1 MREYQENS
9 VVQAVDRLSDAFHR
23 LTLFAPQIAATA
35 RPGQFVMASCGT
47 TLDPL
52 LRRPFSIHQ
61 SFADGALQI
70 LVKVIGRGTKFL
82 AELRPGAEV
91 SLIGPLG
98 RGFRLPNTGSVCL
111 VGGGIGIAPLLFLA
125 SNLHT
130 GHQTAACTVLLGSQ
144 TKADL
149 IVLAEEFN
157 HFGCQV
163 HPATDDGSLGH
174 HGYVSDLLPAG
185 LAGVE
190 KVFTCGPHAMMT
202 KVAGLCLEADIACE
216 ASLEAHMACGLGA
229 CLGCTIHGSGN
240 TYKHVCK
247 HGPVFD
253 AREVIWHP

>member
-9 VVQAVDRLSDAFHR
+9 IVQAVDRLSDSLHR
-23 LTLFAPQIAATA
+23 LTLFAPQIAAVA

-70 LVKVIGRGTKFL
+70 LVKVIGRGTRYL
-82 AELRPGAEV
+82 SELRPGAEL

-98 RGFRLPNTGSVCL
+98 RGFHATTTGSVCL
-111 VGGGIGIAPLLFLA
+111 IGGGIGIAPLLFLA
-125 SNLHT
+125 SHLPT
-130 GHQTAACTVLLGSQ
+130 SPECSACTVLLGSQ

-149 IVLAEEFN
+149 IVLSEEFIQ
-157 HFGCQV
+157 FGCQV
-163 HPATDDGSLGH
+163 HTATDDGSLGH
-174 HGYVSDLLPAG
+174 HGYISNLLPAV
-185 LAGVE
+185 LPGVE

-202 KVAGLCLEADIACE
+202 TVAGLCLEADIACE

-229 CLGCTIHGSGN
+229 CLGCAIHGSGN

-253 AREVIWHP
+253 AREIIWNP

>member
-9 VVQAVDRLSDAFHR
+9 VVQAVDRLSDSFHR
-23 LTLFAPQIAATA
+23 LTLFAPQIAAAA

-61 SFADGALQI
+61 SFTDGALQI
-70 LVKVIGRGTKFL
+70 LVKVIGRGTRYL
-82 AELRPGAEV
+82 SELRPGAEL

-98 RGFRLPNTGSVCL
+98 RGFGLSAASSVCL

-125 SNLHT
+125 SQLPTAHT
-130 GHQTAACTVLLGSQ
+130 PSARTVLLGSQ

-149 IVLAEEFN
+149 IVLAKEFN
-157 HFGCQV
+157 QFGCQV
-163 HPATDDGSLGH
+163 HTATDDGSLGH
-174 HGYVSDLLPAG
+174 HGYISDLL
-185 LAGVE
+185 AGVLFGVQ
-190 KVFTCGPHAMMT
+190 KVFICGPHAMMST
-202 KVAGLCLEADIACE
+202 VAGLCLEAGIACE

-229 CLGCTIHGSGN
+229 CLGCTIQGSGS
-240 TYKHVCK
+240 TYRHVCK

-253 AREVIWHP
+253 TREVVWTP